1 MASLHLSRLWS
12 RSYGLKSIEEIQI
25 TSTKYPQVLILGPL
39 LGRHAHTLS
48 HTHTHTRAHTRLLLK
63 WKSNTL
69 SHESLQHLQLTM
81 AAKRRPLCCVCV
93 AAIRTHELHANL
105 TETKLKWKRNKMQVQ
120 LLLRGPGSQT
130 PGGDVMG
137 EMQMLALDRTRGE
150 VEGTQTEVSVTFWWL
165 LAVGVCIFCYSDT
178 ETDDRREAASLRK
191 KKSMGLNTKISVH
204 QKCNGFEIRSRHNG
218 GQQGNNLANHGW
230 SISESLWIPLTCPS
244 GKESTESL
252 WKGEAETKQKCANLK
267 AIK

>member
-1 MASLHLSRLWS
+1 
-12 RSYGLKSIEEIQI
+12 
-25 TSTKYPQVLILGPL
+25 
-39 LGRHAHTLS
+39 
-48 HTHTHTRAHTRLLLK
+48 
-63 WKSNTL
+63 
-69 SHESLQHLQLTM
+69 M

-150 VEGTQTEVSVTFWWL
+150 VEGTQTEGSVTFWWL
-165 LAVGVCIFCYSDT
+165 LAVGVCIFCYSAILILRQT
-178 ETDDRREAASLRK
+178 TDEKQQVWEK
-191 KKSMGLNTKISVH
+191 KKKYGPQYQN
-204 QKCNGFEIRSRHNG
+204 NFEIRSRHNG
-218 GQQGNNLANHGW
+218 SQQGNNLANHGW
-230 SISESLWIPLTCPS
+230 SISESLWIPLTCSS

-252 WKGEAETKQKCANLK
+252 WKGAAETKQKCANLK